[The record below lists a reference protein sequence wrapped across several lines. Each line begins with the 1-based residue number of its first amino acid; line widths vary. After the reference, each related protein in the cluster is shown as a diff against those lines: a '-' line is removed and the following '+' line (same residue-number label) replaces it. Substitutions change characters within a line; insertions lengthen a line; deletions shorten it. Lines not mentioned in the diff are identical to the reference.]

1 MKIGIIGSGTVG
13 QQLGNGFLKLGHQ
26 VMIGTRDETKLIE
39 WKNSVGGS
47 ANSGSFQEA
56 AIFGEVIVIAT
67 NWAGTMNAIKL
78 AGVENI
84 SNKIVIDVT
93 NPLDFSQGVPP
104 KFAATL
110 GNSGGEQIQ
119 KMLPDAKVVKAFNT
133 ISAYIMINAPRE
145 EGVPDLFIAGND
157 REAKAFVNDIA
168 MQWGWGSVIDIGDIS
183 QSFFLEAF
191 AHLWIIYG
199 FKNNNWTHAFKL
211 LKK

>member
-13 QQLGNGFLKLGHQ
+13 QQLATGFIKLGHQ
-26 VMIGTRDETKLIE
+26 VRIGTRDETKLLE
-39 WKNSVGGS
+39 WKNSTGEN
-47 ANSGSFQEA
+47 ATLGSFHDA
-56 AIFGEVIVIAT
+56 AMFGEVIVIAT

-78 AGVENI
+78 AGIENF

-145 EGVPDLFIAGND
+145 AGVPDLFISGND
-157 REAKAFVNDIA
+157 NEAKAFVNDIA
-168 MQWGWGSVIDIGDIS
+168 MKWGWGSVIDLGDIS
-183 QSFFLEAF
+183 QSFFLEAL

>member
-13 QQLGNGFLKLGHQ
+13 QQLGNGLLKLGHQ
-26 VMIGTRDETKLIE
+26 VRISTRDETKLVE
-39 WKNSVGGS
+39 WKNSAGEN
-47 ANSGSFQEA
+47 AASGSFQDA

-67 NWAGTMNAIKL
+67 SWNGTINAINL
-78 AGVENI
+78 AGIDNF

-104 KFAATL
+104 RFSATL

-119 KMLPDAKVVKAFNT
+119 KMLPDAQVVKAFNI
-133 ISAYIMINAPRE
+133 ISAYIMIDAPRE

-157 REAKAFVNDIA
+157 NDAKTFVNDIA
-168 MQWGWGSVIDIGDIS
+168 MKWGWGSVIDLGDIS
-183 QSFFLEAF
+183 QSFFLETL